1 MCVHVHHVVRVQA
14 EPPVFQVL
22 VVWCVVHLLE
32 HFWQVVDGQFEEEL
46 VSLHEHA
53 AGDEEEV
60 DGIDCGLSVGVAV
73 LDAVVAVVQIRVG
86 VLVLAE
92 EADAQVVVRVARV
105 LAERFERRADFQ
117 HEQRVELDDRE
128 HEEGQG
134 GDALLPGTARRGLE
148 SDCAVVEGQA
158 VRHGL

>member
-32 HFWQVVDGQFEEEL
+32 HFWQVVDGHFEEEL

-60 DGIDCGLSVGVAV
+60 DGVDDRLFVAV
-73 LDAVVAVVQIRVG
+73 VVLHAVVAVFEIGVG
-86 VLVLAE
+86 VLVLGE
-92 EADAQVVVRVARV
+92 EADGEVVVGVCGV
-105 LAERFERRADFQ
+105 PAERFERRAEF
-117 HEQRVELDDRE
+117 
-128 HEEGQG
+128 EE
-134 GDALLPGTARRGLE
+134 
-148 SDCAVVEGQA
+148 
-158 VRHGL
+158 